1 MAAQSK
7 AKQAVHVKEQKQAV
21 KKKSGDLLTELQAY
35 CEAFTKLKVQ
45 RGAQVIR

>member
-1 MAAQSK
+1 MAAQRE
-7 AKQAVHVKEQKQAV
+7 AGLHVKEQKQAV